1 MKWVWKTLSYPHGAW
16 CISLLGG
23 KLHRDMGTTGTQIG
37 ELWSRALE
45 LIKSRLQDPIYFD
58 PFFADSLVDRVEGKT
73 IYVVA
78 NSSVAVATLSAAPF
92 KDIADQAVQ
101 EVTQSDYT
109 VCFIPRQLSANAGA
123 SPSKSLFFANA
134 KLNSNFTFRNFVVGA
149 SNREAYQASVL
160 AAKNP
165 GAFSNP
171 ILIYGDSGLGK
182 THLLQAV
189 GNSVRENSPNTR
201 AIYISSHDFIEEYT
215 RFVRSDKTE
224 SFVGWFR
231 DNVDVLL
238 VDDVQFLANKPNTE
252 ETFFTIFND
261 LIASSKQIVLTCD
274 QHPYRLAGLSDR
286 LKTRFVSGLPLTIS
300 APEREVCEE
309 ILKLKIESNGLRLE
323 DFDPSVITY
332 FADKF
337 GKNIRELEGAFAR
350 LLFYAVNLAPGKRID
365 LKTAVEAVNPLA
377 EVEGDLAELT
387 VEKVIAA
394 VATTYGLTAAQLTGK
409 IRTAQ
414 IALARHIAM
423 YICRDLLDAPFAKI
437 WAAFGGR
444 DHTTVM
450 NGVEKVEKSLS
461 SDKEL
466 QRVVKRIESKLK

>member
-1 MKWVWKTLSYPHGAW
+1 MSYPHGAW

-109 VCFIPRQLSANAGA
+109 VCFIPRQLSANADA

-224 SFVGWFR
+224 LQRPNRLLEANRPHLRPAPLSPRGAFR
-231 DNVDVLL
+231 QAQDPVRLGPS
-238 VDDVQFLANKPNTE
+238 VDDFR
-252 ETFFTIFND
+252 
-261 LIASSKQIVLTCD
+261 S
-274 QHPYRLAGLSDR
+274 G
-286 LKTRFVSGLPLTIS
+286 TR
-300 APEREVCEE
+300 
-309 ILKLKIESNGLRLE
+309 GLRGN
-323 DFDPSVITY
+323 SQ
-332 FADKF
+332 
-337 GKNIRELEGAFAR
+337 
-350 LLFYAVNLAPGKRID
+350 
-365 LKTAVEAVNPLA
+365 VEN
-377 EVEGDLAELT
+377 
-387 VEKVIAA
+387 
-394 VATTYGLTAAQLTGK
+394 
-409 IRTAQ
+409 
-414 IALARHIAM
+414 
-423 YICRDLLDAPFAKI
+423 
-437 WAAFGGR
+437 
-444 DHTTVM
+444 
-450 NGVEKVEKSLS
+450 
-461 SDKEL
+461 
-466 QRVVKRIESKLK
+466 